1 MVSSSINVIMIF
13 VSLMWWLWVVKVT
26 VIGTR
31 YFLIWT
37 QALDTMKRAMV
48 LGSEKQI
55 QVLVHTLTSH
65 VYYFPMFAITNDHNK
80 QCIKKKK
87 VFSQSS
93 GGQNSETKGSKSHA
107 PSEGCG
113 VELFLGFPN
122 VRWLQALL
130 GLWMPVFTWS
140 SPLCLCFLFRLSLG
154 HSSLNLEPTQVIKKD
169 LIPRSLTYICKDSF
183 TK

>member
-80 QCIKKKK
+80 QCIKKKSILSEFWRPEFWNQGVEEPRPFRRLWSRTLPWLSQCEVAPGTPWLVDACFHMIVSVVF
-87 VFSQSS
+87 VFSL
-93 GGQNSETKGSKSHA
+93 
-107 PSEGCG
+107 P
-113 VELFLGFPN
+113 
-122 VRWLQALL
+122 
-130 GLWMPVFTWS
+130 
-140 SPLCLCFLFRLSLG
+140 PLIRTLIIEFRAHPG
-154 HSSLNLEPTQVIKKD
+154 N
-169 LIPRSLTYICKDSF
+169 
-183 TK
+183 